1 MKSFTGHLIAGGLI
15 AATAFFNLTAAAHDA
30 GFYVGGAAGQ
40 AKTDIDPAPFTAL
53 GAVVTENDE
62 RNSMFR
68 IYGGYDVNK
77 HLGIEVAYVDLG
89 AFGVSGT
96 IGGLPFTAFGDTT
109 GYSIAGIGTLPLS
122 ERFSLFGSFGV
133 FYSKVKAQ
141 ASVAAV
147 AGAAKDSDTDLTAG
161 IGIKYG
167 LSKNWAAR
175 LEATHYGL
183 GDNGDAHSYT
193 LGFQYKF

>member
-1 MKSFTGHLIAGGLI
+1 MKSFLGNVAAGGLI
-15 AATAFFNLTAAAHDA
+15 TAIALFNSSAVAQDA
-30 GFYVGGAAGQ
+30 GFYFGGAAGQ
-40 AKTDIDPAPFTAL
+40 AKTDIDRAPFTAL
-53 GAVVTENDE
+53 GAIVTESDE

-68 IYGGYDVNK
+68 IFGGYDINK
-77 HLGIEVAYVDLG
+77 HLAIEASYVDLG

-96 IGGLPFTAFGDTT
+96 IGALPFNAFGDVT
-109 GYSIAGIGTLPLS
+109 GYSLSGVGTLPLS
-122 ERFSLFGSFGV
+122 ERFSLFGSVGL

-147 AGAAKDSDTDLTAG
+147 AGAARDSDSDITAG

-183 GDNGDAHSYT
+183 GDNGDAHSYS
-193 LGFQYKF
+193 LGLQYKF

>member
-1 MKSFTGHLIAGGLI
+1 MKSLIGNVAAGGLI
-15 AATAFFNLTAAAHDA
+15 AAIALFNLPAAAQDA
-30 GFYVGGAAGQ
+30 GFYFGGAVGQ
-40 AKTDIDPAPFTAL
+40 SKTDIDPAPFTAL
-53 GAVVTENDE
+53 GATVTRNDE
-62 RNSMFR
+62 KNSMFR
-68 IYGGYDVNK
+68 IFGGYDINK
-77 HLGIEVAYVDLG
+77 HLAIEASYVDLG

-96 IGGLPFTAFGDTT
+96 IGVLPFTAFGDIT
-109 GYSIAGIGTLPLS
+109 GYSVAGVGTLPLS
-122 ERFSLFGSFGV
+122 ERFSLFGSVGL

-147 AGAAKDSDTDLTAG
+147 AGAAKDSDSDVTAG

-193 LGFQYKF
+193 LGLQYKF